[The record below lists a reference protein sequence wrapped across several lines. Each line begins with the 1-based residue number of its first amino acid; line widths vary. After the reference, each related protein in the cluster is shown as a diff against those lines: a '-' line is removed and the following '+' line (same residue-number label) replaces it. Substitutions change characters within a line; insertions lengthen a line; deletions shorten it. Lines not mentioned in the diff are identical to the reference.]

1 MKEYVSPEIEVIEVV
16 VEHGFIYTSADPFG
30 EEGTVITPEF

>member
-1 MKEYVSPEIEVIEVV
+1 MKDYVAPEIEVIEVV
-16 VEHGFIYTSADPFG
+16 VEHGFLYTSVDAFG